1 MKGENNMPRPYKPIA
16 LSTGKISKEE
26 REKRKEMEDQL
37 KGKSDKLKAPTYLT
51 KGAKK
56 YFKFIVNELEGS
68 GILSNLDVFVIT
80 QTSIA
85 LDEFQTYE
93 IMKQSASSI
102 DDRIKMGKYQDML
115 VKQNKSN
122 FTELGLSPASRSKLS
137 NMKIEK
143 QEEQLDPV
151 VVALRKLKESRE

>member
-1 MKGENNMPRPYKPIA
+1 MPGRPFKPIA

-26 REKRKEMEDQL
+26 KEKRREMEDQL

-80 QTSIA
+80 QTAIA

-93 IMKQSASSI
+93 VYKQATSSI
-102 DDRIKMGKYQDML
+102 DDKIKMGKYQDML

-137 NMKIEK
+137 NMQMQK
-143 QEEQLDPV
+143 QEEDQDPFLM
-151 VVALRKLKESRE
+151 ALKKLKESKENKE